1 MVKDDQI
8 LKVSNIVNL
17 TLDQVYNE
25 KLIKKIV
32 SIILIITA
40 IIFILGILF
49 GLYTS
54 SEYGIILELIIILV
68 FFYFLCWFMGIRCRL
83 SGCKKLKK

>member
-1 MVKDDQI
+1 MAKDDQV
-8 LKVSNIVNL
+8 LKVFNIVNL

-32 SIILIITA
+32 SIILIITGF
-40 IIFILGILF
+40 IFILGIYF

-54 SEYGIILELIIILV
+54 ASGIILELIIILV

-83 SGCKKLKK
+83 SGCKN

>member
-1 MVKDDQI
+1 MADKPDQM
-8 LKVSNIVNL
+8 LKFFINI
-17 TLDQVYNE
+17 TLDQIYIE

-40 IIFILGILF
+40 IIFILGIYF

-54 SEYGIILELIIILV
+54 ANGIILELIIILV
-68 FFYFLCWFMGIRCRL
+68 FFYFLCWFIGIRCRL
-83 SGCKKLKK
+83 SGCKKIKK